1 MVAIAM
7 RIAIK
12 ERVAPNWT
20 MKLPMLACDAGKDSE
35 ALPVR
40 IPALLSDFS

>member
-7 RIAIK
+7 RIATK
-12 ERVAPNWT
+12 ERDAPNWT
-20 MKLPMLACDAGKDSE
+20 MKLHMLVCDAGKDRE

-40 IPALLSDFS
+40 IPAPLSGFS